1 MPFDALRPIATRQR
15 PYRMEPDGIRRF
27 GAADR
32 DATLEHRMWILRAH
46 EPAVSF
52 RLLPGEIRTIGRAA
66 GAQFVVEAP
75 LVSRVHCRLTC
86 AADGGLLVED
96 LGSTNGTYVDQ
107 QRVEGA
113 VSLAPGATLTV
124 GRVGFEVSRAEGWS

>member
-1 MPFDALRPIATRQR
+1 
-15 PYRMEPDGIRRF
+15 
-27 GAADR
+27 
-32 DATLEHRMWILRAH
+32 MWILRSH
-46 EPAVSF
+46 EPDVAF
-52 RLLPGEIRTIGRAA
+52 RLLPGDIRTIGRAT

-86 AADGGLLVED
+86 SADGRLLVED

-113 VSLAPGATLTV
+113 VPIAPGATLTV
-124 GRVGFEVSRAEGWS
+124 GRVGFAVTRSEETS